1 MSDNDMVG
9 LIITI
14 LLGCVILAISIA
26 LILGR
31 GSFLIA
37 GYNTLPAAEKEKY
50 DTKALCRFL
59 GKILLPIGVFLPLV
73 AVGGIFHIGWLPA
86 LYGFMVAALVIFA
99 LIYCNTKKRFRK

>member
-14 LLGCVILAISIA
+14 ILGCIILAISIA

-37 GYNTLPAAEKEKY
+37 GYNTLSKAQKERY
-50 DTKALCRFL
+50 DAKALCRFL

-73 AVGGIFHIGWLPA
+73 AVGGIFHIGWLSA
-86 LYGFMVAALVIFA
+86 LYGFMVAVLVIFA
-99 LIYCNTKKRFRK
+99 LIYCNTNGRFYK